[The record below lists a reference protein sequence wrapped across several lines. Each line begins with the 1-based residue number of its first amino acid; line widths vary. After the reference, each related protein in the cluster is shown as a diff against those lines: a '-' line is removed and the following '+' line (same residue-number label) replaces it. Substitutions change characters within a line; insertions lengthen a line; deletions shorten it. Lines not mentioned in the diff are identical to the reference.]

1 MITLEITDSRINMVV
16 LRGRQVQV
24 AASLPLEPGLVN
36 EGVIANPAVVSQRL
50 REIMEYHGVAERQ
63 VIVGVSGM
71 HSIYR
76 TFNLPRLP
84 RDMQD
89 EAVRRE
95 AARILPVPESEVYT
109 SWQAI
114 DVSGTETMICLVAL
128 PRASVDAITE
138 TLSQAGLESH
148 LMDVAPLALARAA
161 EEANAIVINAQPASF
176 DIVVVL
182 DGIPKLL
189 RSLATPPPVMPVSDA
204 EVALVE
210 ELDRTL
216 AFLNESR
223 GGFPKA
229 TGLPIFVAGEAKQ
242 MAFRA
247 LAAHPVRPFPQLFLL
262 PEGVDAGDY
271 AVNMGL
277 ALKQVRVGRL
287 QSRVDINVVPEMYR
301 PKPLPIMEIVSWAL
315 VLIAIGSLIPAGVS
329 AARVFSETRSLQS
342 QLDNLQRQ
350 VEVATGTAAS
360 LAKLKTKL
368 DATNAQLAVLK
379 QPVESA
385 QAQRK
390 SVTEKL
396 AKATSLKPGNVK
408 VTSII
413 YGTTGLSVGGSAP
426 DKALVLNYAG
436 ALRDS
441 GKFSR
446 VVVQQLTEVKFN
458 EWSFTILLN

>member
-1 MITLEITDSRINMVV
+1 MITLEITDSRINMAV

-36 EGVIANPAVVSQRL
+36 DGVITNTAVVSQRL
-50 REIMEYHGVAERQ
+50 RELMEYHGVAERQ
-63 VIVGVSGM
+63 AVVGISGM

-76 TFNLPRLP
+76 TFSLPRLP

-114 DVSGTETMICLVAL
+114 DVSGSETMICLVAL

-138 TLSQAGLESH
+138 TLSQAGLESR

-161 EEANAIVINAQPASF
+161 DEGNAIVINAQPSSF

-189 RSLATPPPVMPVSDA
+189 RSLATPPPVMPASDA

-216 AFLNESR
+216 SFLDLSR
-223 GGFPKA
+223 EGFSEA
-229 TGLPIFVAGEAKQ
+229 TGLPVFVAGEARQ

-247 LAAHPVRPFPQLFLL
+247 LAEYPVRPFPQLLLL

-271 AVNMGL
+271 AVNIGL
-277 ALKQVRVGRL
+277 ALKQAKGGRL
-287 QSRVDINVVPEMYR
+287 QSMVDINVVPEIYR
-301 PKPLPIMEIVSWAL
+301 PTPLPIMEIVSWAL
-315 VLIAIGSLIPAGVS
+315 VLIAIASVIPVGISTVRA
-329 AARVFSETRSLQS
+329 FSETRSLQS

-350 VEVATGTAAS
+350 VEVATGSAAS
-360 LAKLKTKL
+360 LAKLRTKL

-379 QPVESA
+379 EPMAVA

-390 SVTEKL
+390 SVNEKL
-396 AKATSLKPGNVK
+396 AKATGLKPGNVK
-408 VTSII
+408 VTSIS
-413 YGTTGLSVGGSAP
+413 YATTLSVSGTAP
-426 DKALVLNYAG
+426 DKALVLHYAS

-441 GKFSR
+441 GKFSS

-458 EWSFTILLN
+458 EWSFTILMK